1 MEVLT
6 MPMLSHYDADRL
18 ILRLS
23 CGELAESVVSY
34 LLRNRDFLEPFE
46 PARPEVFYTVE
57 FQREELEKS
66 AEASERGSEYRYWL
80 CPRAKP
86 DIVIGMVGAS
96 GIIMGAF
103 RSCFLSYKLDKDF
116 LRQGLAA
123 EAVDRF
129 VNALFTDLRLHRV
142 EANIMPR
149 NIASLSVTKKLGFAN
164 EGLSPKY
171 LKINGIWEDHIHM
184 VKLNTLTEV

>member
-1 MEVLT
+1 MTL
-6 MPMLSHYDADRL
+6 MQQRYDTDRL
-18 ILRLS
+18 VLHLS

-34 LLRNRDFLEPFE
+34 LLRNRDFLGPFE
-46 PARPEVFYTVE
+46 PVRPEDFYTVE
-57 FQREELEKS
+57 YQRKELEKS
-66 AEASERGSEYRYWL
+66 AEAAGRGSEYRYWL
-80 CPRAKP
+80 CPKAKP
-86 DIVIGMVGAS
+86 DTVIGMVGAS

-116 LRQGLAA
+116 LRQGFTS
-123 EAVDRF
+123 EAVGRF
-129 VNALFTDLRLHRV
+129 VDALFTDLRLHRV

-149 NIASLSVTKKLGFAN
+149 NIASLSVTEKLGFAN

-184 VKLNTLTEV
+184 VKLNTLVEV